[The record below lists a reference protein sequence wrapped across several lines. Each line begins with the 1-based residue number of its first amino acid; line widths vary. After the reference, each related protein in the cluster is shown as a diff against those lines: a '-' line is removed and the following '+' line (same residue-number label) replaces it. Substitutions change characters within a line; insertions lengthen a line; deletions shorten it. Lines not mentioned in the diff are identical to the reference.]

1 MMVVRRARALYTRKI
16 YCETFEVAVSSGA
29 QVELSA
35 LAKQLSTSIFHS
47 VHSLT
52 ESMNLYGSLLPVVQ
66 ETINAYDAATRVES
80 SSEEAIVG
88 PLIGRLRA
96 HERDILVAL
105 AVMHQKRPSKY
116 LEECV
121 KLNDWMVHMRFH
133 EASPSGIADA
143 IRALKPVLD
152 GLSSNKSVKYRE
164 NSGLPMKFS
173 ANAFG
178 LLLDLVVD
186 RLYGTTDDD
195 AAGAARMKRLD
206 DAGAPFTG
214 AHQSAALRYAACIK
228 EIHEQNFDP
237 QSAFILREG
246 QEINSVPPVLPL
258 AIQSGAPSGAPLPV
272 GMHWNAQRNWV
283 TGLEVKEALEKVVPT
298 ADPDEVEVDDE
309 EDGEEESPLMMI
321 RFTRS

>member
-1 MMVVRRARALYTRKI
+1 MYTRKI
-16 YCETFEVAVSSGA
+16 YCDTFEVAVTSAA
-29 QVELSA
+29 QVKLSA
-35 LAKQLSTSIFHS
+35 LAKQLSESIFHS

-96 HERDILVAL
+96 HERDILPFLVAL
-105 AVMHQKRPSKY
+105 AVMHRERPSKY

-152 GLSSNKSVKYRE
+152 GLSPDISVKYRE

-186 RLYGTTDDD
+186 RLYGTTDND

-214 AHQSAALRYAACIK
+214 AHPSATLRCAACIR
-228 EIHEQNFDP
+228 EVHD
-237 QSAFILREG
+237 LRPAVHLTTGGSGDELG
-246 QEINSVPPVLPL
+246 RSCPSSGNPVWGSSSSLPPC
-258 AIQSGAPSGAPLPV
+258 GG
-272 GMHWNAQRNWV
+272 
-283 TGLEVKEALEKVVPT
+283 ALECT
-298 ADPDEVEVDDE
+298 E
-309 EDGEEESPLMMI
+309 
-321 RFTRS
+321 